1 MSAQFASFL
10 LKDKRCA
17 RIILDFAQEFDHV
30 HLAHALVSIVA
41 KMLTRL
47 SILWNFKQHGHVYG
61 SMIAHDVVEV
71 LSMRDRV
78 FILLSQNHD
87 CKYSLCAIGV
97 LWGDFVR
104 SLSMSVFQ
112 SCLRK
117 EEDLMEV
124 DLKKRLQS
132 GLREINEEN
141 VLNIANHMAE
151 MGVKNYL
158 YTRPIRKVEE
168 DLPDT
173 SNDSG

>member
-1 MSAQFASFL
+1 
-10 LKDKRCA
+10 
-17 RIILDFAQEFDHV
+17 
-30 HLAHALVSIVA
+30 
-41 KMLTRL
+41 
-47 SILWNFKQHGHVYG
+47 
-61 SMIAHDVVEV
+61 
-71 LSMRDRV
+71 
-78 FILLSQNHD
+78 
-87 CKYSLCAIGV
+87 
-97 LWGDFVR
+97 
-104 SLSMSVFQ
+104 MSVFQ